1 MKDPGEEKLQQA
13 WRERA
18 ATGRPGTDCPDP
30 EAIWEALRG
39 GLGEREAGRIVRHTA
54 SCPACAEA
62 WRLAREM
69 GAMEARS
76 AGEPAVVRVRF
87 DRRDR
92 RAPRLLMPLALA
104 AGLALLLGIG
114 AAVVFMG
121 QEPEDPGVDPG
132 KSPGVVMRTTGTE
145 SIRPKIS
152 EDMPLPKDA
161 FRLAW
166 SPGPEGTRYTVRI
179 TTRELETVHLA
190 EGLSSNE
197 HTVPATVLDDL
208 APGTRL
214 LWQVQAFYPDGR
226 RVTSPTFFVTIQ

>member
-18 ATGRPGTDCPDP
+18 ASERPGADCPDP

-39 GLGEREAGRIVRHTA
+39 GLDEREAGRIVRHTA

-69 GAMEARS
+69 GAMEARP
-76 AGEPAVVRVRF
+76 AEEPAVVRVRF

-92 RAPRLLMPLALA
+92 SAPRLLMPLALA

-114 AAVVFMG
+114 AAVLFMG
-121 QEPEDPGVDPG
+121 QEPDEPGAGPG
-132 KSPGVVMRTTGTE
+132 ESTGVVMRTTGTE
-145 SIRPKIS
+145 SIQSKIS
-152 EDMPLPKDA
+152 EDVPLPKDA

-179 TTRELETVHLA
+179 TTTGLETVHLA

-197 HTVPATVLDDL
+197 HTVPAEAIEGL

-226 RVTSPTFFVTIQ
+226 RVTSPTFFVPIE